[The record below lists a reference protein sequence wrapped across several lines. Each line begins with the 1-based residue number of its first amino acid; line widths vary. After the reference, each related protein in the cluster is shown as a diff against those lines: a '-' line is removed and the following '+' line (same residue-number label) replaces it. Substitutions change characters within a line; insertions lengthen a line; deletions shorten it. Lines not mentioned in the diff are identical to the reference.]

1 MEDTMTN
8 TANQSLIL
16 IQHGRAVGHGY
27 LELNFHSNL
36 VSNCTIDWSISGPG
50 LHNLLCPCN
59 DSVTPTVS
67 QLIMWSMIVLS
78 ANTVLSY
85 LASIPDS
92 LFTVSEWIPKLVNT
106 PRIIA
111 VMHHLA
117 NGMLVFHLEALRIYA
132 AHLEAHTAS
141 NQDSP
146 YLIPQ
151 TFPISQLLFAH
162 HLSTQSLISLPQ
174 TLTLLNFNLD
184 QTTAAGH

>member
-1 MEDTMTN
+1 MDPE
-8 TANQSLIL
+8 ASQ
-16 IQHGRAVGHGY
+16 Y
-27 LELNFHSNL
+27 
-36 VSNCTIDWSISGPG
+36 
-50 LHNLLCPCN
+50 
-59 DSVTPTVS
+59 PT
-67 QLIMWSMIVLS
+67 
-78 ANTVLSY
+78 
-85 LASIPDS
+85 
-92 LFTVSEWIPKLVNT
+92 
-106 PRIIA
+106 IIA

-146 YLIPQ
+146 YLIPR

-162 HLSTQSLISLPQ
+162 HLSTQSLIPLPQ

>member
-8 TANQSLIL
+8 TANQSLTL

-27 LELNFHSNL
+27 LELNLHYLGTRTSQSAL
-36 VSNCTIDWSISGPG
+36 PVQRQRHPHGVAADHVVYDRPVSKHCAILSR
-50 LHNLLCPCN
+50 L
-59 DSVTPTVS
+59 DSRLAIHCLRMDPEASQYPT
-67 QLIMWSMIVLS
+67 
-78 ANTVLSY
+78 
-85 LASIPDS
+85 
-92 LFTVSEWIPKLVNT
+92 
-106 PRIIA
+106 IIA

-146 YLIPQ
+146 YLIPR